1 MALNLLKTIQSR
13 FNDATIA
20 AIGGQLGLDPA
31 TAKSGS
37 AVLIPIILSAMARS
51 GAKRSGIDDF
61 YDTIFNGFYDGSMID
76 RLPAMITSGKADEV
90 SGQGSVLIDKLLGSD
105 ADAITALVSHN
116 LGFKVSTLSS
126 LWKMLAPM
134 VVDSIAGE
142 VIAQKWGQEEFR
154 NRLVSSQGE
163 LAKAM
168 PQEIADILDLPRPP
182 VQSEAVRTEPPPKSF
197 GFDYSVIIAFIVS
210 AITVFALAQ
219 YFFNPTRV
227 DEAGQPAPPDVDD
240 SGTLPLVPP
249 LVPIPGTVPELALP

>member
-1 MALNLLKTIQSR
+1 MALNLLNTVQSR

-37 AVLIPIILSAMARS
+37 AVLIPVILSAMARS
-51 GAKRSGIDDF
+51 GAKRSGIDDL
-61 YDTIFNGFYDGSMID
+61 YDTIFTGFYDGSLID
-76 RLPAMITSGKADEV
+76 RLPAMLTSGKADEI
-90 SGQGSVLIDKLLGSD
+90 SGQGSVLIDRLLGSD

-116 LGFKVSTLSS
+116 LGFKVSALRS

-142 VIAQKWGQEEFR
+142 VISQKWGQQEFR
-154 NRLVSSQGE
+154 NRLVSSQVE

-168 PQEIADILDLPRPP
+168 PQEIADILDLPSHSVKNEAIRT
-182 VQSEAVRTEPPPKSF
+182 QSPPKSF
-197 GFDYSVIIAFIVS
+197 GFGYSVIVAFIVS

-227 DEAGQPAPPDVDD
+227 DEAGQPAPPDADD
-240 SGTLPLVPP
+240 SGDLPF
-249 LVPIPGTVPELALP
+249 ALP